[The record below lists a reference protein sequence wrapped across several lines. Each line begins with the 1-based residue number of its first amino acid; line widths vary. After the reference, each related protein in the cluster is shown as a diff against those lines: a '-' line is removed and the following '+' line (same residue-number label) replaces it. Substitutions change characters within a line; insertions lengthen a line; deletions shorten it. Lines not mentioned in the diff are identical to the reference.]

1 MLTGKSWKLPD
12 YLFIHHVNK
21 VNAKHKLKMAHEDGF
36 FRGEVSDLLL
46 EEEKDEVLDK
56 IFNPL
61 FMEATVELSR
71 SLFA

>member
-1 MLTGKSWKLPD
+1 M
-12 YLFIHHVNK
+12 NK

-36 FRGEVSDLLL
+36 FRDEVSDLLL

-56 IFNPL
+56 TFNPL

>member
-1 MLTGKSWKLPD
+1 M
-12 YLFIHHVNK
+12 NK